1 MEDNS
6 LKILIEE
13 AIKVSMKSGEKEKTT
28 TLRMAMS
35 EIKKQEIDKKSD
47 LDNQEITFLIQRM
60 IKQRKDSSSH
70 FQSAGRE
77 ELALKEEREIE
88 ILSKFLPAQ
97 LSEEEISAFVK
108 EAVETLNA
116 ETNQDIGRV
125 MGTLKT
131 NLQGKADMSLVSKI
145 VKERLTK

>member
-6 LKILIEE
+6 LKLLIEE
-13 AIKVSMKSGEKEKTT
+13 AIKVSMKNGEKEKTT

-47 LDNQEITFLIQRM
+47 LDNQEITILIQRM

-88 ILSKFLPAQ
+88 ILSEFLPAQ

>member
-88 ILSKFLPAQ
+88 TLSEFLPAQ

-108 EAVETLNA
+108 EAVEALNA

>member
-1 MEDNS
+1 
-6 LKILIEE
+6 
-13 AIKVSMKSGEKEKTT
+13 
-28 TLRMAMS
+28 
-35 EIKKQEIDKKSD
+35 
-47 LDNQEITFLIQRM
+47 M

-88 ILSKFLPAQ
+88 ILSEFLPAQ

-108 EAVETLNA
+108 EAVEALNA

>member
-47 LDNQEITFLIQRM
+47 LDNQEITILIQRM

-88 ILSKFLPAQ
+88 TLSEFLPAQ

-108 EAVETLNA
+108 EAVEALNA

>member
-13 AIKVSMKSGEKEKTT
+13 AIKISMKSGEKEKTT

-88 ILSKFLPAQ
+88 TLSEFLPAQ

-108 EAVETLNA
+108 EAVEALNA
-116 ETNQDIGRV
+116 KTNQDIGRV

>member
-6 LKILIEE
+6 LKLLIEE
-13 AIKVSMKSGEKEKTT
+13 AIKVSMKNGEKEKTT

-88 ILSKFLPAQ
+88 TLSEFLPAQ

-108 EAVETLNA
+108 EAVEALDA

>member
-6 LKILIEE
+6 LKLLIEE
-13 AIKVSMKSGEKEKTT
+13 AIKVSMKNGEKEKTT

-47 LDNQEITFLIQRM
+47 LDNQEITILIQRM

>member
-1 MEDNS
+1 MEVNS

-88 ILSKFLPAQ
+88 TLAEFLPAQ

-108 EAVETLNA
+108 EAVEALNA

>member
-47 LDNQEITFLIQRM
+47 LDNQEITILIQRM

-108 EAVETLNA
+108 EAVEALNA

>member
-6 LKILIEE
+6 IKLLIEE
-13 AIKVSMKSGEKEKTT
+13 AIKVSMKNGEKEKTT

-47 LDNQEITFLIQRM
+47 LDNQEITILIQRM

>member
-6 LKILIEE
+6 LKPLIEE
-13 AIKVSMKSGEKEKTT
+13 AIKVSMKNGEKEKTT

-35 EIKKQEIDKKSD
+35 EIKKKEIDKKSG
-47 LDNQEITFLIQRM
+47 LDNQEITILIQGM
-60 IKQRKDSSSH
+60 IKQGKDSSNH
-70 FQSAGRE
+70 FRSADRE

-88 ILSKFLPAQ
+88 TLSEFLPAQ

-108 EAVETLNA
+108 EAVEALNA
-116 ETNQDIGRV
+116 KTNQDIGRV

>member
-6 LKILIEE
+6 LKLLIEE
-13 AIKVSMKSGEKEKTT
+13 AIKVSMKNGEKEKTT

-88 ILSKFLPAQ
+88 TLSEFLPAQ

-108 EAVETLNA
+108 EAVEALNA